1 MYPQTFARGG
11 GTALG
16 ACLPSHQVKGAPFPS
31 AQLRRRVVPTL
42 EVIVKRVLRLPTV
55 LTVVVVLTLAV
66 TLIAPWLRPQLR
78 ARGSDVSGGP
88 FVRIDTDLAA
98 RLDDAGERSLSES
111 NVAGFSVAVARKGT
125 VVFADG
131 FGFADLQGEVPASA
145 DTVYGIG
152 SITKQF
158 TAAAMLRLQEH
169 GRLALD
175 DDIGMYLPGYPSHG
189 QPITIRQILTHTS
202 GIPELTAQP
211 SYRDAAGA
219 AVPPETIMREVLSQ
233 PPDFAPGTQ
242 WRYSNSGYVLAGM
255 IIERVTGLSY
265 DTYLTEKLLG
275 SLGLRHTS
283 VCPDRSS
290 APYARGYE
298 QQTGSWTRAIR
309 LGEPLPLVPAG
320 PVDLSIASS
329 AGAGCSTV
337 LELLAWTE
345 ALRSG
350 RVVSPASYRLMT
362 TPASLADGR
371 TVPYGLGLFLRHF
384 GTHRA
389 IVHEGIIENGF
400 VGVLADFP
408 DDGLTVAVLAN
419 TLISDPESFM
429 AEILKGVFDEPDA
442 TWDVPDM
449 EPASS
454 DGRSP

>member
-1 MYPQTFARGG
+1 
-11 GTALG
+11 
-16 ACLPSHQVKGAPFPS
+16 VI
-31 AQLRRRVVPTL
+31 PTL
-42 EVIVKRVLRLPTV
+42 EVIVKRVFRLPAV

-66 TLIAPWLRPQLR
+66 TSVGPSQVRRPQLG
-78 ARGSDVSGGP
+78 AAGSGVSGGA
-88 FVRIDTDLAA
+88 FVRIDTDLATRMDDVA
-98 RLDDAGERSLSES
+98 ERLLSES
-111 NVAGFSVAVARKGT
+111 NVAGLSVAVARRGT

-131 FGFADLQGEVPASA
+131 YGFADLQGEVPASA

-158 TAAAMLRLQEH
+158 TAAAMLRLQEQ
-169 GRLALD
+169 GRLTLD
-175 DDIGMYLPGYPSHG
+175 DEIHTFLPGYPSHG
-189 QPITIRQILTHTS
+189 RPITIRQILTHTS

-233 PPDFAPGTQ
+233 PLDFAPGTQ

-298 QQTGSWTRAIR
+298 QQTGSWTRAVR

-362 TPASLADGR
+362 TPTTLADGR
-371 TVPYGLGLFLRHF
+371 TIPYGLGLFLRNF

-400 VGVLADFP
+400 VGVLGDFP

-419 TLISDPESFM
+419 TLIRDPEAFM
-429 AEILKGVFDEPDA
+429 AEILRGVFDEPDA

-454 DGRSP
+454 EGRSP

>member
-1 MYPQTFARGG
+1 
-11 GTALG
+11 
-16 ACLPSHQVKGAPFPS
+16 VI
-31 AQLRRRVVPTL
+31 PTL
-42 EVIVKRVLRLPTV
+42 EVIVKRVFRLPAV
-55 LTVVVVLTLAV
+55 LTLVVVLTLAL
-66 TLIAPWLRPQLR
+66 TSIGPSLGRPRLH
-78 ARGSDVSGGP
+78 AGGSGASGGP
-88 FVRIDTDLAA
+88 FVRIDSDLAA
-98 RLDDAGERSLSES
+98 RVDDVGERLLSES
-111 NVAGFSVAVARKGT
+111 NVAGFSVAVARRGT

-131 FGFADLQGEVPASA
+131 YGFADLQEEVPASA

-158 TAAAMLRLQEH
+158 TAAAMLRLQEQ

-175 DDIGMYLPGYPSHG
+175 DDIKMYLPGYPTHG
-189 QPITIRQILTHTS
+189 QPITIQQILSHTS

-211 SYRDAAGA
+211 SYRDSSDA
-219 AVPPETIMREVLSQ
+219 AVRREAIMREVLSL
-233 PPDFAPGTQ
+233 PLDFAPGTQ

-265 DTYLTEKLLG
+265 DTYLTKKLLVP
-275 SLGLRHTS
+275 LGLRHTS

-290 APYARGYE
+290 ASYAHGYE

-337 LELLAWTE
+337 LELLAWTD

-362 TPASLADGR
+362 TPAILADGR

-400 VGVLADFP
+400 VGMLGDFP

-419 TLISDPESFM
+419 TLIADPESFM
-429 AEILKGVFDEPDA
+429 AEILRGVFDQPDA

-449 EPASS
+449 EPAE
-454 DGRSP
+454 GRSP

>member
-1 MYPQTFARGG
+1 
-11 GTALG
+11 L
-16 ACLPSHQVKGAPFPS
+16 
-31 AQLRRRVVPTL
+31 
-42 EVIVKRVLRLPTV
+42 
-55 LTVVVVLTLAV
+55 
-66 TLIAPWLRPQLR
+66 
-78 ARGSDVSGGP
+78 
-88 FVRIDTDLAA
+88 
-98 RLDDAGERSLSES
+98 LSES
-111 NVAGFSVAVARKGT
+111 NVAGLSVAVARRGT

-131 FGFADLQGEVPASA
+131 YGFADLQGEVPASA

-158 TAAAMLRLQEH
+158 TAAAMLRLQEQ
-169 GRLALD
+169 GRLTLD
-175 DDIGMYLPGYPSHG
+175 DEIHKFLPGYPSHG
-189 QPITIRQILTHTS
+189 RPITIRQILTHTS
-202 GIPELTAQP
+202 GIPELTALP
-211 SYRDAAGA
+211 SYHDAAGA

-233 PPDFAPGTQ
+233 PLDFAPGTQ

-298 QQTGSWTRAIR
+298 QQTGSWTRAVR

-337 LELLAWTE
+337 LELLAWTD

-362 TPASLADGR
+362 TPAILADGR
-371 TVPYGLGLFLRHF
+371 TVPYGLGLFLRNF

-454 DGRSP
+454 EGRSP